1 MKLQRTALAASMIA
15 LVTAG
20 WCAAELH
27 RLQARL
33 ERISSNPRP
42 PEAPGAGPG
51 PQPANV
57 EQRLKKLEVAMP
69 GVGDVMSGI
78 QLHFAKLYFA
88 GEARNW
94 DLARFERGEI
104 EEGLNAVAA
113 LRPEEKGVDFVGL
126 IDAFKQTQLTSL
138 KDGVEMK
145 DRGLFREAYQDTVVM
160 CNACHQSTG
169 RPFIT
174 ITIPTNPPVANQ
186 RWEPPAE
193 GGK

>member
-1 MKLQRTALAASMIA
+1 MALGAAVIA
-15 LVTAG
+15 LLAAG
-20 WCAAELH
+20 WCAAQLH
-27 RLQARL
+27 GLNARL
-33 ERISSNPRP
+33 ERMAARPREPEP
-42 PEAPGAGPG
+42 PSAPLAT
-51 PQPANV
+51 NL
-57 EQRLKKLEVAMP
+57 EQRLKKLEAAMP
-69 GVGDVMSGI
+69 GAGDVMSGI
-78 QLHFAKLYFA
+78 QLHLAKLYFA

-104 EEGLNAVAA
+104 EEGLGAVAA
-113 LRPEEKGVDFVGL
+113 LRPEERGVDLAGL

-138 KDGVEMK
+138 KDGIEMK
-145 DRGLFREAYQDTVVM
+145 DRGLFREAYQDAVVT

-174 ITIPTNPPVANQ
+174 ITVPTNPPVANQ